1 MKYLVTIEETLSKT
15 VLIEAE
21 SEEEAVDIVED
32 KYRNADII
40 LDSENFCD
48 KEITARL
55 STHDDDISLYEEI
68 EGEI

>member
-32 KYRNADII
+32 KYRKAEII
-40 LDSENFCD
+40 LDCENFCD

-55 STHDDDISLYEEI
+55 STHDDDVSLYEEVK
-68 EGEI
+68 

>member
-15 VLIEAE
+15 VLIEAG

-32 KYRNADII
+32 KYRKAEII
-40 LDSENFCD
+40 LDCENFCD

-55 STHDDDISLYEEI
+55 STHDDDVSLYEEVK
-68 EGEI
+68 

>member
-1 MKYLVTIEETLSKT
+1 MKYLVTIEEILSKT

-21 SEEEAVDIVED
+21 SEEEAIDIVED
-32 KYRNADII
+32 KYRKADIV

-55 STHDDDISLYEEI
+55 STHDDDINLYDEVKS
-68 EGEI
+68 

>member
-21 SEEEAVDIVED
+21 SKEEAVDIVED
-32 KYRNADII
+32 KYRKAEII
-40 LDSENFCD
+40 LDCENFCD

-55 STHDDDISLYEEI
+55 STHDDDVSLYEEVK
-68 EGEI
+68 

>member
-32 KYRNADII
+32 KYRKAEII
-40 LDSENFCD
+40 LDCENFCD

-55 STHDDDISLYEEI
+55 STRDDDVSLYEEVK
-68 EGEI
+68 

>member
-15 VLIEAE
+15 VLVEAN

-32 KYRNADII
+32 KYRHADII

-48 KEITARL
+48 KEITAKL
-55 STHDDDISLYEEI
+55 STHDDDISLYDEVKS
-68 EGEI
+68 

>member
-15 VLIEAE
+15 VLIEAG

-32 KYRNADII
+32 KYRKAEII
-40 LDSENFCD
+40 LDCEKFCD

-55 STHDDDISLYEEI
+55 STHDDDVSLYEEVK
-68 EGEI
+68 

>member
-15 VLIEAE
+15 VLIEAG

-32 KYRNADII
+32 KYRKAEII
-40 LDSENFCD
+40 LNCENFCD

-55 STHDDDISLYEEI
+55 STHDDDVSLYEEVK
-68 EGEI
+68 

>member
-15 VLIEAE
+15 VLIEAS

-32 KYRNADII
+32 KYRKAEII
-40 LDSENFCD
+40 LDCENFCD

-55 STHDDDISLYEEI
+55 STHDDDVSLYEEVK
-68 EGEI
+68 